1 MSDQTGAAAAS
12 LADPAQT
19 TTPAATTPAAVP
31 GSVTPRTDPGAW
43 QAPEWAKSWSA
54 EDQGYLEKKGIRD
67 PQDIYKQYR
76 ELERTLS
83 DDRVALPKD
92 WNNADEVN
100 KFYNRAG
107 RPESPDKYVAPQG
120 SDDGMFKALAP
131 GFHAAGLAQRQ
142 IDKLTKDYN
151 DYVSGELKKQA
162 DGWIADQN
170 TSQEKL
176 EREWGANTPAEIEH
190 NRRAM
195 RAVGMSVNDA
205 TNYMRNGAEKFLR
218 LLNMAGHMISEDNS
232 GDIGSENNLGFGMTP
247 TRAAAELQEL
257 KSNGEFMNKV
267 RGKDPLAVA
276 KYNRLIDAAAVGGVT
291 RATIKSGYKR
301 NY

>member
-1 MSDQTGAAAAS
+1 MTDQTGAAAAS
-12 LADPAQT
+12 LADPAQPAA
-19 TTPAATTPAAVP
+19 PAATTTTAVP
-31 GSVTPRTDPGAW
+31 GSVTPRTEPGAW
-43 QAPEWAKSWSA
+43 QAPDWAKDWAA
-54 EDQGYLEKKGIRD
+54 EDLGYIEKKGIRD
-67 PQDIYKQYR
+67 PKDIYKQYR

-131 GFHAAGLAQRQ
+131 GFHAAGLTQRQ
-142 IDKLTKDYN
+142 IDTLTKGYN
-151 DYVSGELKKQA
+151 DYAGAQLKSQA
-162 DGWIADQN
+162 DGWIQDQN
-170 TSQEKL
+170 VAQEKL
-176 EREWGANTPAEIEH
+176 EREWGANTPAEVEH

-195 RAVGMSVNDA
+195 RALGMSVNDA

-218 LLNMAGHMISEDNS
+218 LLNMAGHMIAEDNS
-232 GDIGSENNLGFGMTP
+232 GDIGSENSLGFGMTP

-257 KSNGEFMNKV
+257 KSSPEFMNKV
-267 RGKDPLAVA
+267 RAKEPVAVA
-276 KYNRLIDAAAVGGVT
+276 KYNRLIAAMSEGGVT
-291 RATIKSGYKR
+291 RQTIKSGFKR